1 MDPRA
6 QTPMMDPRAQTLAMD
21 QSTNPIDGS
30 EHKPSRWIRAHT
42 SRWIPEPKPLWWTP
56 KRKIKHFFSLVLLVA
71 ILNLE
76 SFFVNTFLFNFLNA
90 GYSCHLTVLHCITLG
105 SLLKYW
111 VREWSWGLKNTLY
124 LYIPSAWKQCPSI
137 YSQYENN
144 THSCIVQNE
153 NNTHSCI
160 VQFLVT
166 R

>member
-90 GYSCHLTVLHCITLG
+90 GYSCHLTVLHCITRG
-105 SLLKYW
+105 HFWNIGYVSEAGVWKT
-111 VREWSWGLKNTLY
+111 R
-124 LYIPSAWKQCPSI
+124 YIYIFPQH
-137 YSQYENN
+137 ENN
-144 THSCIVQNE
+144 AHPYIRSTKTIPIHVLCRTKTIPIHVLCS
-153 NNTHSCI
+153 
-160 VQFLVT
+160 FW
-166 R
+166 